1 MEIFTS
7 QLYIVYNKYSII
19 GLFLILSLF
28 FWKKSVTDENADST
42 IFNKYI
48 VGNLTFYYYTSQNLI
63 DFYFNR
69 LDFDQFMIG
78 GPEIVNHVC
87 NNDQFIVSGG
97 SPVPAICGTNT
108 GNHSE
113 YKQ

>member
-1 MEIFTS
+1 LWEIAF
-7 QLYIVYNKYSII
+7 
-19 GLFLILSLF
+19 
-28 FWKKSVTDENADST
+28 KS
-42 IFNKYI
+42 
-48 VGNLTFYYYTSQNLI
+48 LI
-63 DFYFNR
+63 DFPLYR

-108 GNHSE
+108 GNHS
-113 YKQ
+113 KFNKTTSPQTVHV